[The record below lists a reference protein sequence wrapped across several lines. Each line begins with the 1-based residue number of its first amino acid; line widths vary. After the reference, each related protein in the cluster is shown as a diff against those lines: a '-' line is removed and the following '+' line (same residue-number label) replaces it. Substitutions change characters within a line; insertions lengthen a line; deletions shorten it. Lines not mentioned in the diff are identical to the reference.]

1 MISLILHEN
10 SKLGHL
16 QKCIQDHKNKQQNQN
31 LDSFKNIFEVCAV
44 FLYYKMLLSTIVQK
58 SIMFSY
64 CCDWEGGVSLLPIQS
79 PELLQEKTRLTKEF
93 LKTGFK

>member
-1 MISLILHEN
+1 MTNMIDLILHEN

-31 LDSFKNIFEVCAV
+31 LDSLKNIFEVCA
-44 FLYYKMLLSTIVQK
+44 FSLYYKMLSSAIVQK

-64 CCDWEGGVSLLPIQS
+64 CCDWEEECLCYQS
-79 PELLQEKTRLTKEF
+79 QVQSCYRTK
-93 LKTGFK
+93 LG